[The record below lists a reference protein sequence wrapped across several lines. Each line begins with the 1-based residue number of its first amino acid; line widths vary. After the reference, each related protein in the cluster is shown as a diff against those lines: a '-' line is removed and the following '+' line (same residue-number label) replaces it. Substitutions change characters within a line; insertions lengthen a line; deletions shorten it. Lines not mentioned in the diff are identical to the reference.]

1 MSEYIGL
8 RQIAKRMGWSQ
19 AKVYWWK
26 RHHGFPMF
34 IIPFR
39 NRMMRWHVTDEQIDK
54 WYAAMS
60 ERSLEHLRTLQPRK
74 PRPPTRSD
82 PDVRHAATKPRPQL
96 PDITDD
102 NEHSTE

>member
-74 PRPPTRSD
+74 PRPPTRK
-82 PDVRHAATKPRPQL
+82 ATADHVDIESYPTQVI
-96 PDITDD
+96 DITDD

>member
-1 MSEYIGL
+1 MEYVGL

-39 NRMMRWHVTDEQIDK
+39 SRMMRWVVTDEQIDK

-74 PRPPTRSD
+74 PRPPTRDAAQPAPAPTDTPTQPRNIIDDFERSD
-82 PDVRHAATKPRPQL
+82 
-96 PDITDD
+96 
-102 NEHSTE
+102 E